1 MSLHRCVQVCSAIH
15 NQEFTLVEDY
25 IAGLQALLYLQ
36 VCEHVLHTATIIIVC
51 VDKYN
56 IIIHAGS
63 EGAGQLEWAVST
75 HC

>member
-1 MSLHRCVQVCSAIH
+1 MSLHRCVQVCSAVH

-36 VCEHVLHTATIIIVC
+36 VCLTYSNYIVC
-51 VDKYN
+51 VDKHN

-63 EGAGQLEWAVST
+63 EGAGQLEWAVSA